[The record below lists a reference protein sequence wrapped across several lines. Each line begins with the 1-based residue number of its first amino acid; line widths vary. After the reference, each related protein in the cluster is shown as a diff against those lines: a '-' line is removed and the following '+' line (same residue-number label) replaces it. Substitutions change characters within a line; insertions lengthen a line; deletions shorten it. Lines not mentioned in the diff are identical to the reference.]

1 MSDTRTSRAY
11 HRAFSSGELTPT
23 EVART
28 TLDAVHAIEHAE
40 PELDAFVLLDEERVL
55 EQAEASTARY
65 KSGTPLGPLD
75 GVPIPIKDELDV
87 QGLPT
92 TCGAAFGGATLA
104 RHDAV
109 VVERLLAAGAI
120 ILGKTSMH
128 EIGLGG
134 SGVNPLGVTAR
145 NPHDPAFM
153 TGGSSSGAA
162 AAVSSGVAPLAVGSD
177 AGGSIRIP
185 ASLCGVYGL
194 KPTYGRVP
202 TTGTHLLAHTLDHLG
217 PIGADLQSLADF
229 LDVTAGAHP
238 RDPASTLAPTHE
250 PIGELS
256 RATLRGKR
264 FFYSAALVKQATPA
278 IVDAFDQ
285 ALDSLRIAGALIEER
300 RIPLQEHISA
310 VGLLLLV
317 AEGAAS
323 QRRNLAKHRD
333 LFSLPARL
341 SLAIGERV
349 STGEYMQ
356 AQRVRAKLRAE
367 VDALF
372 GAHDYDAYLSPTTAC
387 AAQRISQAALDGG
400 EVDSNFNRAISLF
413 TFLGNLTGRP
423 ALTLP
428 CGTNR
433 QGLPLGLQLMGKPW
447 REGELLSLGQS
458 VDERTPSLST
468 PRVHQKIF

>member
-1 MSDTRTSRAY
+1 MCDTRTSRAY
-11 HRAFSSGELTPT
+11 HRAFSSGEVTPT
-23 EVART
+23 EVARA
-28 TLDAVHAIEHAE
+28 TLDAIHTIEHAD
-40 PELDAFVLLDEERVL
+40 PELDAFVLLDEARVL
-55 EQAEASTARY
+55 EQADASTARY
-65 KSGTPLGPLD
+65 NSGAPLGPLD
-75 GVPIPIKDELDV
+75 GVPIPIKDVIDV

-92 TCGAAFGGATLA
+92 TCGAAFGGAA
-104 RHDAV
+104 IAKRSAV
-109 VVERLLAAGAI
+109 VVERLITAGAI

-128 EIGLGG
+128 ELGLGG

-145 NPHDPAFM
+145 NPHNPAFIA
-153 TGGSSSGAA
+153 GGSSSGAA
-162 AAVSSGVAPLAVGSD
+162 VAVSSGVAPLSVGSD

-194 KPTYGRVP
+194 KPTYGRIP
-202 TTGTHLLAHTLDHLG
+202 TAGAHLLAHTLDHLG

-238 RDPASTLAPTHE
+238 HDPASTLAPGHE

-256 RATLRGKR
+256 PAPLCGKR
-264 FFYSAALVKQATPA
+264 FFYSAALVAQATPA
-278 IVDAFDQ
+278 IVESFEQ
-285 ALDSLRIAGALIEER
+285 ALDALRSAGATIEER
-300 RIPLQEHISA
+300 RVPLQEHISA
-310 VGLLLLV
+310 VGMLLLI

-333 LFSLPARL
+333 MFSLPTRL
-341 SLAIGERV
+341 SLALGERV
-349 STGEYMQ
+349 STGEYMH
-356 AQRVRAKLRAE
+356 AQRVRAKLKAE

-372 GAHDYDAYLSPTTAC
+372 HAHDYDAYLSPTTAC

-428 CGTNR
+428 CGEDQ
-433 QGLPLGLQLMGKPW
+433 QGLPLGLQLLGKPW
-447 REGELLSLGQS
+447 EEGALLSLGQHI
-458 VDERTPSLST
+458 DELTPAPAI
-468 PRVHQKIF
+468 PRAHQKIF